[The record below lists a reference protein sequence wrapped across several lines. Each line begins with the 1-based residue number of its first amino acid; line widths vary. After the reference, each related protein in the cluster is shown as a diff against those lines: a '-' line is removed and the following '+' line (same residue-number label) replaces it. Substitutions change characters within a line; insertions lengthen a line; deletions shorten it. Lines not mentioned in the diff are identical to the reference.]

1 MIAADVDPTY
11 AFLADPGFSVFAGFI
26 LWGLL
31 LGAFLLFFR
40 AGR

>member
-1 MIAADVDPTY
+1 MMDDGTRLLFADV
-11 AFLADPGFSVFAGFI
+11 GFSLYLGAL

>member
-1 MIAADVDPTY
+1 MDETTEAFIASPMFSLY
-11 AFLADPGFSVFAGFI
+11 AGALV
-26 LWGLL
+26 WGLL

>member
-1 MIAADVDPTY
+1 MDETTRV
-11 AFLADPGFSVFAGFI
+11 FLADPGFSLLAGAL

-31 LGAFLLFFR
+31 LGSFLLFFR

>member
-1 MIAADVDPTY
+1 MTSAQY
-11 AFLADPGFSVFAGFI
+11 LASVGFSMFAAS
-26 LWGLL
+26 LVWGVL

>member
-1 MIAADVDPTY
+1 MDDTTR
-11 AFLADPGFSVFAGFI
+11 AFLADPAFSLYAGAL

-31 LGAFLLFFR
+31 LGAFLLFLR